1 MNSTSPSDSIPALP
15 LYTNHPPSPSPTH
28 TNSDFKPTY
37 TNANLNEVHRNSI
50 QTSEPKESETERQA
64 ARDKYRSLTGTRNKH
79 IDGTQS
85 NFGTGIDTSKVL
97 SKNKKNTDNLLDSD
111 SDSEVSA
118 PDSSDED
125 SSDDEF
131 GTVENPKMSPK
142 DRNELENVISG
153 NKIFST
159 VQFKK
164 EWDAAKAEDDEY
176 VRQHR
181 IDKYGWDVIA
191 GAANQLTSFGVA
203 GVTATLTGNI
213 WLFPVVA
220 MLTCDLVGDRVA
232 QVIRRSTIVADSS
245 KSHFENQRRFARML
259 GELVESCCNHKSKKK
274 FTVSVTDPASG
285 KVTKEKMTGL
295 DALKYAGC
303 CAGLTAWGN
312 NLLIR
317 GLPFLWFSAIYG
329 PRDYYLNYR
338 CEDFFFPNAT
348 ATHQPNFTLPSG
360 CPSPGHINPVALR
373 WSMVLIGGM
382 MAGALT
388 TLTNQLV
395 ASRFPNEER
404 TNYSRETFRKEV
416 IYKESAKLDAKGYL
430 DWLGQQDNPNA
441 DEIKSTQTLMRLYDK
456 ELRVARK
463 KSSYWT
469 TFQGEVD
476 LSTQKHRD
484 ETMISP
490 EFGSKQLELFMNALG
505 RGICLI
511 AFCGVASRFNVRAS
525 EEEYDKLMGL
535 ILIPMSLIVIA
546 GYMWKD
552 DARMCG
558 LGPYGAVKGAWRAC
572 KGDSRH
578 AGDRDNVAH
587 ENSTTTTEIPEVI
600 VDTDGDT
607 ASGQQA
613 KVSPGKSPGKS
624 EKVASTSETP
634 VQKNTFKQR
643 HNENMIDAESSED
656 EEGDSILV

>member
-1 MNSTSPSDSIPALP
+1 MKATSSSTEILELP
-15 LYTNHPPSPSPTH
+15 IYTNPTPSPTH
-28 TNSDFKPTY
+28 TSSAFKPTS
-37 TNANLNEVHRNSI
+37 TQANLAEVHQKSI
-50 QTSEPKESETERQA
+50 RAPEPEANEAERLA
-64 ARDKYRSLTGTRNKH
+64 ARETYRSLTGTRKRN
-79 IDGTQS
+79 IDGNRS
-85 NFGTGIDTSKVL
+85 DFGTENINSTVL
-97 SKNKKNTDNLLDSD
+97 SQNKTKTEKLSDSD
-111 SDSEVSA
+111 SDSEVGA
-118 PDSSDED
+118 PDSSDDD

-131 GTVENPKMSPK
+131 GSVDNPKMSPK
-142 DRNELENVISG
+142 DRNELEAVISG

-164 EWDAAKAEDDEY
+164 EWDAAKAEDDAY

-191 GAANQLTSFGVA
+191 GAANQLVSFGVA
-203 GVTATLTGNI
+203 GATATLTGNI

-220 MLTCDLVGDRVA
+220 MLTCDLIGDRLA

-245 KSHFENQRRFARML
+245 KTHFENQRRLARLL
-259 GELVESCCNHKSKKK
+259 GELVESCYDHKPKKK
-274 FTVSVTDPASG
+274 YTVSITDPRTG
-285 KVTKEKMTGL
+285 DVTKVKMTGQE
-295 DALKYAGC
+295 ALKHTGC
-303 CAGLTAWGN
+303 SSGMTAWGQ

-317 GLPFLWFSAIYG
+317 GLPFVWFSAIYG

-360 CPSPGHINPVALR
+360 CPSPEHIDPVALR
-373 WSMVLIGGM
+373 WSVVLLGGM
-382 MAGALT
+382 MAGAMT
-388 TLTNQLV
+388 TLTNQLF
-395 ASRFPNEER
+395 ASLFPHEER

-416 IYKESAKLDAKGYL
+416 IYKESAKLDAKVYL
-430 DWLGQQDNPNA
+430 DWLGQQENPNA

-505 RGICLI
+505 RGISLI
-511 AFCGVASRFNVRAS
+511 AFCLVASRFNVRAS
-525 EEEYDKLMGL
+525 TEEQDKIMGL
-535 ILIPMSLIVIA
+535 ILIPMSLIVIG

-572 KGDSRH
+572 KGKSRH
-578 AGDRDNVAH
+578 PGDSDNDDH
-587 ENSTTTTEIPEVI
+587 DDTMTTTEVPKII
-600 VDTDGDT
+600 VDTDAESVSRT
-607 ASGQQA
+607 PS
-613 KVSPGKSPGKS
+613 KVSPNKSPGKS
-624 EKVASTSETP
+624 EKIASTSDTFTRST
-634 VQKNTFKQR
+634 KNDSDKIMF
-643 HNENMIDAESSED
+643 EEESDEGEED
-656 EEGDSILV
+656 DESVIV